1 MLVRLRE
8 RLSSDEGSTLIVV
21 LVVMLVLTTGALAL
35 AAIVTNT
42 TVTLVSSRST
52 VQSRAAADAGLA
64 TAVSTARKT
73 GTFCGMNVGD
83 TLPAGSL
90 NTTYTVTSTCDT
102 TAKTVTFVATGQAG
116 SGITK
121 TQVVYNYT
129 SGSTG
134 HGADMVFYGDTTF
147 TKEVVTSSNNGL
159 LSIVIPTGSFT
170 CQVHVPANIIAS
182 GDIKT
187 NGSCTI
193 DGDVRAGGLVTMTN
207 TTDVIKGNATGS
219 STSTSS
225 LQGQILGNIAVGG
238 PLNFGWNGFTY
249 PGNVTAGGSINL
261 ASASIGGVATLPKA
275 NQISYD
281 GYVNVSSPTA
291 SSARVTGGINWLTS
305 VSPPATPTFDPW
317 FDYSYQLSDWRPF
330 NGTTFNEIKLVNSG
344 NGQWTCNRF
353 MQNNPNT
360 GNAAGWTE
368 LGTLTTPTVVDT
380 RACGA
385 FSANNGSN
393 PNVALQTD
401 IAFVANSYDLT
412 NVKFTSKNATASR
425 VWFITNDGA
434 PTGAGLHV
442 PNCTNGAGNITING
456 TDMSGVVAMVYTPCT
471 IAVQGHS
478 LWTGAF
484 YGGAFSYGGGMTF
497 TSGAIALP
505 GMPGSAT
512 MPGAGAS
519 TTSALGTIVSQR
531 DIP

>member
-1 MLVRLRE
+1 MLVRFRRALAG
-8 RLSSDEGSTLIVV
+8 DGGSTLIVV

-42 TVTLVSSRST
+42 TVSLASSRST
-52 VQSRAAADAGLA
+52 VQSRGAADAGLA
-64 TAVSTARKT
+64 TAVTTARKT
-73 GTFCGMNVGD
+73 GNFCGMSIGD
-83 TLPAGSL
+83 SLPAGSA
-90 NTTYTVTSTCDT
+90 TATYAVTSTCDT
-102 TAKTVTFVATGQAG
+102 TAKTVTFVSTGKAG
-116 SGITK
+116 KGVTK
-121 TQVVYNYT
+121 TQAVYNYT

-193 DGDVRAGGLVTMTN
+193 DGDVRAGGQVNMTN

-219 STSTSS
+219 STSTYT

-238 PLNFGWNGFTY
+238 AINFGWNNFTY
-249 PGNVTAGGSINL
+249 PGNVTSTGSINL
-261 ASASIGGVATLPKA
+261 ASATIAGAATLPKA
-275 NQISYD
+275 NTISYD
-281 GYVNVSSPTA
+281 GYINVNSPTA
-291 SSARVTGGINWLTS
+291 TSARVKGGINWLTS
-305 VSPPATPTFDPW
+305 VSAPAAPTFDPW
-317 FDYSYQLSDWRPF
+317 FDYSYLLSDWRPF
-330 NGTTFNEIKLVNSG
+330 NGTTFNEVKLVNSG

-353 MQNNPNT
+353 MQNNPST

-368 LGTLTTPTVVDT
+368 LGTLTTPTIVDT

-401 IAFVANSYDLT
+401 IVFVANSYDLT
-412 NVKFTSKNATASR
+412 NVTFKSKNATASK
-425 VWFITNDGA
+425 VWFITNDGV
-434 PTGAGLHV
+434 PTGSGLHV
-442 PNCTNGAGNITING
+442 PNCSNGAGNITING

-519 TTSALGTIVSQR
+519 TTSAIGTLVSQR